1 MPEVYVAAGS
11 NIAPER
17 HLGCA
22 VEQLAREFAD
32 VRFSPWYRNRAAGAA
47 EAAAAAGVA
56 GVASTARPE
65 DADFINLV
73 AGFTTPLPAREVQ
86 ARLRAIEGRCGRARA
101 MQPRSPPV
109 LDLDLLLYGDLVC
122 AEPDLTVPRPEL
134 LTRAYML
141 GPLAALAPLTM
152 HPTAHLSIGE
162 LWQRFDRAAHPL
174 ERLPC

>member
-22 VEQLAREFAD
+22 VAELAREFAD

-47 EAAAAAGVA
+47 EAAAAASVA
-56 GVASTARPE
+56 GAVSTARPE
-65 DADFINLV
+65 DLEFINLV
-73 AGFTTPLPAREVQ
+73 AGFTTALPVRAVQ

-101 MQPRSPPV
+101 VNPPSPPV

-141 GPLAALAPLTM
+141 GPLAALAPYAI
-152 HPTAHLSIGE
+152 HPTARLPIGE
-162 LWQRFDRAAHPL
+162 LWRRFDRAAHPL
-174 ERLPC
+174 ERLPS